1 MASLIRKTGFLGI
14 AAAALALGACGA
26 PSTTALNG
34 GNLLGG
40 HELKTEFTQDSL
52 IDVANRLRQAGDYAE
67 ALAFYRRAQ
76 GSDPTDYRSYK
87 GIGLTLDAMGAG
99 PEALESLSRAALI
112 NPQDAELQEALAR
125 IALENGQLD
134 KARAGYQWL
143 IAQDPRTSSYYN
155 GLAITCDLSG
165 DHAGAQA
172 NYSMAIG
179 LAPENRG
186 LRNNLALSFAFS
198 GNFAA
203 AEDMLS
209 DMQGNARSRQNLAL
223 IYGLAGERAKAQE
236 TALQDL
242 PMADVQKNL
251 AMYDTLRGLPSRQQ
265 AAIVLLGHPIAKE
278 AAALS
283 D

>member
-1 MASLIRKTGFLGI
+1 MASLTRKTGFLLPGL
-14 AAAALALGACGA
+14 AALALAACGA
-26 PSTTALNG
+26 PSTSALNS
-34 GNLLGG
+34 GNAP
-40 HELKTEFTQDSL
+40 ELKTEFTQDSL
-52 IDVANRLRQAGDYAE
+52 IDIGNQLREDGDYAQ

-87 GIGLTLDAMGAG
+87 GIGLTLDAMGASA
-99 PEALESLSRAALI
+99 EALESLSRAAII
-112 NPQDAELQEALAR
+112 NPRDAELQEALAR
-125 IALENGQLD
+125 IALVDGQLD
-134 KARAGYQWL
+134 KAQAGYQWL
-143 IAQDPRTSSYYN
+143 IAQDPTKSSYYN

-179 LAPENRG
+179 LAPANRA

-209 DMQGNARSRQNLAL
+209 DMQDTPRARQNLAL
-223 IYGLAGERAKAQE
+223 IYGLAGERAKAEQ
-236 TALQDL
+236 TALLDL
-242 PMADVQKNL
+242 PMAAVEKNL
-251 AMYDTLRGLPSRQQ
+251 AMYDTLRRLPSRQQ
-265 AAIVLLGHPIAKE
+265 AAMVLLGHPIGKE